1 MNRSFLA
8 LVPLLLMSGC
18 GDPDDTRATPEAER
32 SQPTEPAEGSNRPDV
47 VNRSETPGE
56 ASDLAG
62 VPLEPAIDE
71 AERHPDYVGVW
82 APDLAWCEN
91 ETGAEVPIQ
100 ITPDTFGGYENPCEI
115 TQIDETGQREWQAEL
130 SCTADGE
137 AESRRITMAVEGN
150 TMDIVYHDIEDQR
163 ISHFRCVPETSEPEA
178 DDAEQPEA
186 EAPVVVPPE

>member
-8 LVPLLLMSGC
+8 AVPLLLMSGC

-47 VNRSETPGE
+47 INRSEMPDET
-56 ASDLAG
+56 SDLAG

-71 AERHPDYVGVW
+71 GERDPDYVGVW

-115 TQIDETGQREWQAEL
+115 TQIDETGRQEWETDL
-130 SCTADGE
+130 SCAGE
-137 AESRRITMAVEGN
+137 GQVESRRITMAVEGN
-150 TMDIVYHDIEDQR
+150 RLDVVYHEIADER
-163 ISHFRCVPETSEPEA
+163 ISYYRCEPETSESEA
-178 DDAEQPEA
+178 DDAESGA